1 MQFLLVHSMM
11 ICSRD
16 LQSQWS
22 KCSNMFQ
29 CQALSHPK
37 FYSQIMSNHTE
48 NHGPFN
54 FCRIWQIL
62 CFSEWDFSSHGLTL
76 GLYCIY
82 LCADPNFQVAPYRAV
97 NIKIPQ
103 NPQSFPS
110 SLRGQS
116 RLEAHAST
124 SRQHLKN
131 PSLQSKAKTPS
142 LWTKT
147 AKIQH
152 LIVLKF

>member
-22 KCSNMFQ
+22 KCSNARHCLTQSFTVKS
-29 CQALSHPK
+29 CQITLRTMALSTFVGFGK
-37 FYSQIMSNHTE
+37 SCAFRMGFFVTRFDSR
-48 NHGPFN
+48 FV
-54 FCRIWQIL
+54 
-62 CFSEWDFSSHGLTL
+62 
-76 GLYCIY
+76 LYLY

-131 PSLQSKAKTPS
+131 PSLQSKANTPS